1 MSEGTID
8 LTELEKEVN
17 KLIEQRRLVAR
28 IVFKGD
34 TPWWGG
40 DYEGN
45 TSDHVDEDEI
55 IGRVRWFLRTVY
67 NRFCATNL
75 NSYVEAE
82 EFVSKL
88 LGSTSSRSLY
98 AIRTTNTRPV
108 SNNCINLPRIRLA
121 TQGRR
126 DTENLLPVNIQN
138 LTVEIYRNGSST
150 FDEIIVGA
158 LILTLAF
165 LGIGKGANRGFGRF
179 VPNTC
184 PEIANSICNKILQGD
199 VRGAFDEFY
208 NVFRRVTNCNRMNS
222 WTQSAVPLAPLAQLN
237 NTDSIMIIPCKA
249 DKCEQLNVIQNAV
262 MKVTFK
268 TTVFRAKNTD
278 EGGYI
283 HTFIYGLPRHSVV
296 VFKTSVNGYKLQ
308 TNPQNLHNIITTNF
322 QLDNNIKT
330 DKKTGKPYKP
340 LRGITG
346 YYALRGNDIV
356 DIRRQSMYVFSPF
369 KDKIII
375 LPFLSLR
382 DHENEIN
389 NIVHIGVH
397 TNGNIATQLNVVVR
411 PVRDLMNGSGLTNH
425 ERQLALNNPKLA
437 FGNLRELIENYTNI
451 LQRMIR
457 CR

>member
-1 MSEGTID
+1 MSDGTID

-17 KLIEQRRLVAR
+17 KLIEQRRLVAK
-28 IVFKGD
+28 IVFKGT

-98 AIRTTNTRPV
+98 TIRTTNTRPV
-108 SNNCINLPRIRLA
+108 PNDCGYLPRIRLA
-121 TQGRR
+121 TQGKGN
-126 DTENLLPVNIQN
+126 TKNLLPMDIQN

-158 LILTLAF
+158 LILTLVF

-184 PEIANSICNKILQGD
+184 SEIANSICNKILQGN

-208 NVFRRVTNCNRMNS
+208 NIFRRVTNCNRMNS
-222 WTQSAVPLAPLAQLN
+222 WTQSAVPLAPLTQQN
-237 NTDSIMIIPCKA
+237 YTDSIRIISCNK
-249 DKCEQLNVIQNAV
+249 DVCNQLEAIQNAV
-262 MKVTFK
+262 MKVAFK
-268 TTVFRAKNTD
+268 TTVFRARNTD

-296 VFKTSVNGYKLQ
+296 AFKTNINGYKLQ
-308 TNPQNLHNIITTNF
+308 TDPQILHNVIQRYF
-322 QLDNNIKT
+322 RLDNSIRI
-330 DKKTGKPYKP
+330 DKKTRQPFKP

-356 DIRRQSMYVFSPF
+356 DIRRQSMHILSPF
-369 KDKIII
+369 KDKVIV
-375 LPFLSLR
+375 LPFLSLM
-382 DHENEIN
+382 DHQNEIN

-397 TNGNIATQLNVVVR
+397 TNGNIATQLTVVVR
-411 PVRDLMNGSGLTNH
+411 PVTNLINGSGLTNH
-425 ERQLALNNPKLA
+425 ERQLASNNPQLA
-437 FGNLRELIENYTNI
+437 FGNLRQLIENYTNI

-457 CR
+457 C

>member
-1 MSEGTID
+1 
-8 LTELEKEVN
+8 
-17 KLIEQRRLVAR
+17 
-28 IVFKGD
+28 
-34 TPWWGG
+34 
-40 DYEGN
+40 
-45 TSDHVDEDEI
+45 
-55 IGRVRWFLRTVY
+55 
-67 NRFCATNL
+67 
-75 NSYVEAE
+75 
-82 EFVSKL
+82 
-88 LGSTSSRSLY
+88 
-98 AIRTTNTRPV
+98 
-108 SNNCINLPRIRLA
+108 
-121 TQGRR
+121 
-126 DTENLLPVNIQN
+126 
-138 LTVEIYRNGSST
+138 
-150 FDEIIVGA
+150 
-158 LILTLAF
+158 
-165 LGIGKGANRGFGRF
+165 
-179 VPNTC
+179 
-184 PEIANSICNKILQGD
+184 
-199 VRGAFDEFY
+199 
-208 NVFRRVTNCNRMNS
+208 
-222 WTQSAVPLAPLAQLN
+222 
-237 NTDSIMIIPCKA
+237 
-249 DKCEQLNVIQNAV
+249 